1 MSSTLANLALRPSQP
16 GARSRHRP
24 ARRPAELPAYHLL
37 VSREYGESV
46 WDAILHAGHEFHI
59 APFGLK
65 ALEFLGGARMMQL
78 FRKEAHV
85 ALARAEVPLR
95 RGHHRR
101 GRARAGHRLL
111 PGDRGTASATS
122 RYSIADI
129 WDAATAAAIPPSSG
143 RITGPPK
150 AFRSTKS
157 RCSFTKQLSRE
168 LEWNLLF
175 SQCGH
180 LTLAHTDSALAGLRV
195 RAENNQVLGVD
206 SRIIYPDEIRR
217 LVPSMDMSD
226 QPRLP
231 ILAALYHPPGGIIRH
246 DAVVWGYARACDRLG
261 VEIHPYTEV
270 TGIRVSRGKAES
282 VTTTRGEIAAGA
294 VVNATAG
301 WASMIAR
308 MAGVTL
314 PIVSHPLQACVTEPL
329 KPFLDKVIV
338 SASLHVYVNQTDKGE
353 LVIGAEIDPY
363 QSYSLKGT
371 LPTLEQMASYTLELF
386 PQLSSLRVLRQWAG
400 ICDMTPDYAPIIG
413 ASREVANYY
422 VDVGWGTY
430 GFKAA
435 PAAAKN
441 MAELIATGKTPKII
455 EAFSPARFYGGQ
467 LVGEKAAAA
476 VSS

>member
-1 MSSTLANLALRPSQP
+1 
-16 GARSRHRP
+16 
-24 ARRPAELPAYHLL
+24 
-37 VSREYGESV
+37 
-46 WDAILHAGHEFHI
+46 
-59 APFGLK
+59 
-65 ALEFLGGARMMQL
+65 MMRL
-78 FRKEAHV
+78 FRKERMWRSHPLKSSYDVVIIGAGVHGLGIAYYLASRHGVRNV
-85 ALARAEVPLR
+85 AVLE
-95 RGHHRR
+95 RGYL
-101 GRARAGHRLL
+101 GCGN
-111 PGDRGTASATS
+111 
-122 RYSIADI
+122 
-129 WDAATAAAIPPSSG
+129 SG
-143 RITGPPK
+143 RNTAII
-150 AFRSTKS
+150 RSNYRTPEGIPFYEES
-157 RCSFTKQLSRE
+157 VQLYEQLSRE

-180 LTLAHTDSALAGLRV
+180 LTLAHTDSAIAGLRV

-206 SRIIYPDEIRR
+206 SRIIYPAEIRE
-217 LVPSMDMSD
+217 LVPTMDLSD
-226 QPRLP
+226 RARFPV
-231 ILAALYHPPGGIIRH
+231 LAALYHPPGGIIRH

-261 VEIHPYTEV
+261 AEVHPYTEV
-270 TGIRVSRGKAES
+270 TGVRVAGGKAES
-282 VTTTRGEIAAGA
+282 VITTRGEIAAGM

-301 WASMIAR
+301 WASMVAR
-308 MAGVTL
+308 LAGVTL

-338 SASLHVYVNQTDKGE
+338 SATLHVYVNQTDKGE

-386 PQLSSLRVLRQWAG
+386 PQLSGVRVLRQWAG

-413 ASREVANYY
+413 VSREVKNYF

-441 MAELIATGKTPKII
+441 LAELIATGKTPKRI